1 MEISPKLLKF
11 KTHFVI
17 TIVISLFL
25 AFLLQAAPQFMA
37 IITYFWPLFISTALF
52 LVLIVVFG
60 KITPSEFYGDKEGEG
75 IMDYV
80 AGQPEYVEESG
91 TLKLKD
97 EDY

>member
-17 TIVISLFL
+17 SIIVSLIL
-25 AFLLQAAPQFMA
+25 AFLLHVAPQFLT
-37 IITYFWPLFISTALF
+37 IITYFWPLFISTAMF

-80 AGQPEYVEESG
+80 AGQPEYLEESG
-91 TLKLKD
+91 TLKLNT

>member
-1 MEISPKLLKF
+1 MEISPKLLKL

-17 TIVISLFL
+17 TIIVSLIL
-25 AFLLQAAPQFMA
+25 AFLFHAAPQFM
-37 IITYFWPLFISTALF
+37 ILISYFWPLFISTALF

-80 AGQPEYVEESG
+80 AGKPEYFEESEP
-91 TLKLKD
+91 LKLKS
-97 EDY
+97 EDF

>member
-1 MEISPKLLKF
+1 MEISPKLLKY

-17 TIVISLFL
+17 TIIVSSIL
-25 AFLLQAAPQFMA
+25 AFLLQAAPQFMT

-80 AGQPEYVEESG
+80 AGQPEYLEESG
-91 TLKLKD
+91 TLKLKS